1 MPGWNETGSIM
12 IEFSR
17 EFICFGLEGSIMKA
31 NISAKGYTNVLLV
44 LNMKRFVH
52 EDDRARFERIRGRDE
67 FASALRDG
75 WPQKLA
81 GQDTFISLEEDKHR
95 RGRPDGMTTEQVG
108 FATGVFRSLM
118 LEKYS
123 FPAYAL
129 DRERVIFPE
138 ELATNFQFKTLFLR
152 IWERWSVYIRPT
164 NTGFFVIR
172 LTNRHRDQTR
182 SFIKLAQDVQR
193 LQESLDIR
201 SAQKWLRTSREK
213 HADDPATLAVKERSV
228 QAFLEWLGVDE
239 KYTGD
244 VLYYPVQ
251 WRLAMEVCS
260 LFVQAVGSQIP
271 LDGGEKP
278 IRLQVPK
285 PSISIPLHDSYVVH
299 HFTEVL
305 ADGELINKS
314 LAGTPNAKRQIA
326 IDLNHIRKHPEIR
339 QALVN
344 LAEGA
349 ILKTGQQENTLDTM
363 DETASFFPKH
373 RWGIVDDIP
382 SQNQATWN
390 DELCLMNSR
399 TAILLPSQKWRDHEL
414 VVSSVPGSTLRVNY
428 HRYWGAIERLI
439 EFVVEIRVMA
449 QLLESA
455 SYDILVEISERI
467 HQTQSKL
474 FSGDIIMDERLPEL
488 VSRAASLRHQA
499 ALCES
504 LSHPQ
509 LWSRADFAISK
520 ADHLMGQLGVPRIL
534 EHIERNINSIVE
546 FVNHID
552 ELYIADLS
560 EKSNET
566 DARLSKVLAAASLT
580 LTILILPSFWAD
592 IDQLVKSRVFQYT
605 RLMPFVEFAGDL
617 LAVAL
622 IFSAMILL
630 AIAFQLGKRLKN
642 SLSSYLRIRLRRGN
656 S

>member
-1 MPGWNETGSIM
+1 
-12 IEFSR
+12 
-17 EFICFGLEGSIMKA
+17 MKA

-44 LNMKRFVH
+44 LNMKRFIH
-52 EDDRARFERIRGRDE
+52 EDDRARFERIRGREE

-81 GQDTFISLEEDKHR
+81 GQDTFISLEEDKRR
-95 RGRPDGMTTEQVG
+95 RGRPDAMSSEQVG

-129 DRERVIFPE
+129 DRNKVQFSD
-138 ELATNFQFKTLFLR
+138 ELTTNFQFKTLFLR

-172 LTNRHRDQTR
+172 LTNRHRDQAR
-182 SFIKLAQDVQR
+182 SFLKLAQDVQR
-193 LQESLDIR
+193 LQESLDVR
-201 SAQKWLRTSREK
+201 SAQKWLQTSREK
-213 HADDPATLAVKERSV
+213 HADDPETLAVKERSV

-271 LDGGEKP
+271 IDGGEKP

-305 ADGELINKS
+305 VDGELVNKS
-314 LAGTPNAKRQIA
+314 LAGTPNAKRQVA

-373 RWGIVDDIP
+373 RWGIVDNLP

-560 EKSNET
+560 EKSN
-566 DARLSKVLAAASLT
+566 DNDSRLSMILTAASLT
-580 LTILILPSFWAD
+580 LTVLILPSFWAD
-592 IDQLVKSRVFQYT
+592 ISAFADKPRIIYEYSIYLPYIEIIGDVLALVLIGV
-605 RLMPFVEFAGDL
+605 
-617 LAVAL
+617 AVAIILFATWQGRKDKRTLRTL
-622 IFSAMILL
+622 IE
-630 AIAFQLGKRLKN
+630 KRLKG
-642 SLSSYLRIRLRRGN
+642 SRRQMP
-656 S
+656 

>member
-1 MPGWNETGSIM
+1 
-12 IEFSR
+12 
-17 EFICFGLEGSIMKA
+17 MKA
-31 NISAKGYTNVLLV
+31 NVSAKGYTNVLLV

-52 EDDRARFERIRGRDE
+52 AHDQARFERIRGKDD
-67 FASALRDG
+67 FAHTLREI
-75 WPQKLA
+75 WPHKLA
-81 GQDTFISLEEDKHR
+81 QQDIFTTLEEDKR
-95 RGRPDGMTTEQVG
+95 RRERPDAMTAEQIG

-118 LEKYS
+118 IERYT

-129 DRERVIFPE
+129 DREKVKFNDD
-138 ELATNFQFKTLFLR
+138 LLTNFQFKTLFLR
-152 IWERWSVYIRPT
+152 IWEKWSVYVRPT

-172 LTNRHRDQTR
+172 LTNRHRDQAR

-193 LQESLDIR
+193 LQEPLDIR
-201 SAQKWLRTSREK
+201 SAQNWLRNSREK
-213 HADDPATLAVKERSV
+213 YEESPEILAVKERSV
-228 QAFLEWLGVDE
+228 RSFLDWLGVDE
-239 KYTGD
+239 EYAGD

-260 LFVQAVGSQIP
+260 RFVEAVGSEIYING
-271 LDGGEKP
+271 DEAP

-305 ADGELINKS
+305 ADQELINQTRAK
-314 LAGTPNAKRQIA
+314 NANGVNTQAR
-326 IDLNHIRKHPEIR
+326 IDLNDIRKHPEIR
-339 QALVN
+339 QAFVN

-349 ILKTGQQENTLDTM
+349 ILKTGHEENTLETM
-363 DETASFFPKH
+363 DEKTSFFPKH
-373 RWGIVDDIP
+373 RWGIVDELL
-382 SQNQATWN
+382 QLNQATWN
-390 DELCLMNSR
+390 DELCLMSSR
-399 TAILLPSQKWRDHEL
+399 TAIILPSQKWRDHEL
-414 VVSSVPGSTLRVNY
+414 LVSSVPGSTLRVDY

-474 FSGDIIMDERLPEL
+474 FSGDIIMDEGLPVL

-520 ADHLMGQLGVPRIL
+520 ADYLLEQLGVPRIL
-534 EHIERNINSIVE
+534 EHIERNNNSIVE

-552 ELYIADLS
+552 ELYLADLS
-560 EKSNET
+560 EKSNEN
-566 DARLSKVLAAASLT
+566 DSRLSMILAAASLT

-592 IDQLVKSRVFQYT
+592 ISQIVKPQFSDYYDSLLPYIERIGDALAIILVAVAIFLFAFAFRQGKQISDLIK
-605 RLMPFVEFAGDL
+605 RLMANRF
-617 LAVAL
+617 
-622 IFSAMILL
+622 
-630 AIAFQLGKRLKN
+630 K
-642 SLSSYLRIRLRRGN
+642 LRR
-656 S
+656 

>member
-1 MPGWNETGSIM
+1 
-12 IEFSR
+12 
-17 EFICFGLEGSIMKA
+17 MKA
-31 NISAKGYTNVLLV
+31 NVSAKGYTNVLLV

-52 EDDRARFERIRGRDE
+52 EEDRARFERIRGRDE
-67 FASALRDG
+67 FAQTLREF
-75 WPQKLA
+75 WPKKLT
-81 GQDTFISLEEDKHR
+81 GQDTFITLEEDKRR
-95 RGRPDGMTTEQVG
+95 RGRPEAMTAEQVG

-129 DRERVIFPE
+129 DREKVKFDS
-138 ELATNFQFKTLFLR
+138 ELSTNFQFKTLFLR
-152 IWERWSVYIRPT
+152 IWERWSVYVRPT
-164 NTGFFVIR
+164 KNGFFVIR
-172 LTNRHRDQTR
+172 LTNRHREQSR
-182 SFIKLAQDVQR
+182 SFLKLAQDVQR

-201 SAQKWLRTSREK
+201 SAQNWLRNSREK
-213 HADDPATLAVKERSV
+213 YANDPEILAVKEKSV
-228 QAFLEWLGVDE
+228 KAFLEWLGVDE
-239 KYTGD
+239 NYTGD

-260 LFVQAVGSQIP
+260 RFVEAVGSEIHMG
-271 LDGGEKP
+271 DDEKP

-305 ADGELINKS
+305 ADRELLVNKPRS
-314 LAGTPNAKRQIA
+314 DKTNMKTQVA
-326 IDLNHIRKHPEIR
+326 IDLNDIRKHPEIR
-339 QALVN
+339 QAFVN
-344 LAEGA
+344 LSEGA
-349 ILKTGQQENTLDTM
+349 ILKAGLEENPIDTM
-363 DETASFFPKH
+363 DETTSFFPKH

-382 SQNQATWN
+382 NQNQATWN

-414 VVSSVPGSTLRVNY
+414 LVSSVPGSTLRVNY

-455 SYDILVEISERI
+455 SYDILVGISEKI

-474 FSGDIIMDERLPEL
+474 FSGDIIMDEHLPEL
-488 VSRAASLRHQA
+488 VSQAASLRHQA

-509 LWSRADFAISK
+509 LWSRADFAMSK
-520 ADHLMGQLGVPRIL
+520 ADHLMSQLGLPRIL

-552 ELYIADLS
+552 ELYLADLS
-560 EKSNET
+560 EKSNDN
-566 DARLSKVLAAASLT
+566 DARMSKVLAAASLT

-592 IDQLVKSRVFQYT
+592 IGQIMNVPLAHYGPLLPLIETV
-605 RLMPFVEFAGDL
+605 GDL
-617 LAVAL
+617 LA
-622 IFSAMILL
+622 ILL
-630 AIAFQLGKRLKN
+630 IASAFILFYFAFQLGKQIKDFVNKLMQGRP
-642 SLSSYLRIRLRRGN
+642 RIRRQPN
-656 S
+656 PKKSPF

>member
-1 MPGWNETGSIM
+1 
-12 IEFSR
+12 
-17 EFICFGLEGSIMKA
+17 MKA

-52 EDDRARFERIRGRDE
+52 EEDQARFERIRGKEE
-67 FASALRDG
+67 FARTLRDI
-75 WPQKLA
+75 WTQKLA
-81 GQDTFISLEEDKHR
+81 GQDIFTTIEEDKR
-95 RGRPDGMTTEQVG
+95 RRERPDAMTAEQVG

-118 LEKYS
+118 LEKYT

-129 DRERVIFPE
+129 DREKVKFSAD
-138 ELATNFQFKTLFLR
+138 LLSNFQFKTLFLR
-152 IWERWSVYIRPT
+152 IWERWSIYVRPT

-172 LTNRHRDQTR
+172 LTNRHRDQAR

-201 SAQKWLRTSREK
+201 SAQNWLRVSREK
-213 HADDPATLAVKERSV
+213 YADDPQVLAVKERSV

-239 KYTGD
+239 NYMGD

-260 LFVQAVGSQIP
+260 RFVEAVGSEIYVNG
-271 LDGGEKP
+271 DEAP

-305 ADGELINKS
+305 ADRELVKRSPASNANGKS
-314 LAGTPNAKRQIA
+314 QVN
-326 IDLNHIRKHPEIR
+326 IDLNDIRKHPEIR
-339 QALVN
+339 QAFVN
-344 LAEGA
+344 LTEGT
-349 ILKTGQQENTLDTM
+349 ILKSGQEEPSPDTI
-363 DETASFFPKH
+363 DEVNSFFPKH
-373 RWGIVDDIP
+373 RWGIVDEIP
-382 SQNQATWN
+382 NQNQATWN

-399 TAILLPSQKWRDHEL
+399 TAIILPSQKWRDHEL
-414 VVSSVPGSTLRVNY
+414 LVSSVPGSTLRVNY
-428 HRYWGAIERLI
+428 HRYWGAIERMI

-455 SYDILVEISERI
+455 SYDILVQISEKI
-467 HQTQSKL
+467 YKTQSKL
-474 FSGDIIMDERLPEL
+474 FSGDIIMDQDLPEL
-488 VSRAASLRHQA
+488 VSRAAALRHQA

-520 ADHLMGQLGVPRIL
+520 ADHLFGQLGVPRIL
-534 EHIERNINSIVE
+534 HHIERNINSIVE

-552 ELYIADLS
+552 ELYLADLS

-592 IDQLVKSRVFQYT
+592 IDQLVKVRMFQYT
-605 RLMPFVEFAGDL
+605 QLMPFIEFAGDV
-617 LAVAL
+617 LAIAL
-622 IFSAMILL
+622 IVSAMILL
-630 AIAFQLGKRLKN
+630 VIAFQAGRLLKDSLNRLFAKRIKMLQPLK
-642 SLSSYLRIRLRRGN
+642 SK
-656 S
+656 